1 MPLTPEDVKKK
12 TFTPVRLREGYD
24 MGEVDQFLDDVEV
37 ELTRLL
43 EENADLR
50 AQLTG
55 ETSSGSVSAEAAEAT
70 TAPVSDDEPQAPT
83 PTKADGADPASAPPQ
98 LVATTTGE
106 AASAA
111 ARLLEI
117 ATNNA
122 DQLVSE
128 AQRDAERIR
137 TEAKS
142 EAERRDTQS
151 RALAERLEADARGR
165 AERLESE
172 MSQQRQHHLG
182 NLEREKQGLAQELE
196 ELRAFEREYRSRLRT
211 YFENQLRALDGEDVD
226 DMDEAPRTP
235 AVDGATSGRL
245 SELLGE
251 PPS

>member
-1 MPLTPEDVKKK
+1 MPLTPEDVHKK

-24 MGEVDQFLDDVEV
+24 MGEVDQFLDEV
-37 ELTRLL
+37 EAELIRLRQEN
-43 EENADLR
+43 EELR
-50 AQLTG
+50 AELERAGGSTP
-55 ETSSGSVSAEAAEAT
+55 SGKVAPSGPATQAPAAAETAKPAPAM
-70 TAPVSDDEPQAPT
+70 APVQTIPQA
-83 PTKADGADPASAPPQ
+83 
-98 LVATTTGE
+98 AT
-106 AASAA
+106 AA